1 MSGKVNLKGV
11 AASPGK
17 AQGLVKVVH
26 GVQDAA
32 GFSEGDVL
40 VAPMTE
46 PSMVLIMVAVV
57 TEPSMV
63 LMMNKASA
71 IVTDLGGITSH
82 AAIVSRELGVPCVV
96 ATKSAT
102 TDLKDGMEVVVDG
115 TEGTVT
121 TV

>member
-40 VAPMTE
+40 VAPM
-46 PSMVLIMVAVV
+46 